1 MDEKQINEN
10 QEKLPKRI
18 TEDGKIYEL
27 DEETQTYHR
36 VDIEYPLT
44 EDEIFKKLGTT
55 KYCEMRYEFLKNMK
69 DNSLYRLLVDL
80 NLMLPELEKT
90 EELGFDMFRKYKDI
104 YKEKNP
110 LKTPGS
116 FEENYSRNLLADS
129 FANEF
134 VIKEIIESETS
145 HITIW

>member
-27 DEETQTYHR
+27 DEETQTYYR
-36 VDIEYPLT
+36 ADIEYPLT
-44 EDEIFKKLGTT
+44 EDEIFMKLGPA
-55 KYCEMRYEFLKNMK
+55 KYAEMRYEFLKNMK
-69 DNSLYRLLVDL
+69 DNSLYRLLMDL
-80 NLMLPELEKT
+80 NLMLSELEKT
-90 EELGFDMFRKYKDI
+90 EEVGFEMFRKYKDD

-110 LKTPGS
+110 LKNSES